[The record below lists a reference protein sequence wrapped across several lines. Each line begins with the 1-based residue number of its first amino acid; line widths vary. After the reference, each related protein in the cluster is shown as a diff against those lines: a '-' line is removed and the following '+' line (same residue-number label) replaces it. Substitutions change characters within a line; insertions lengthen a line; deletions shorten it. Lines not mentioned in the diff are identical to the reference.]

1 MNRPAHMG
9 LSDADLESRIAE
21 CGRRMVKAHENGDPF
36 EQRVYLEEQ
45 NRCIAARSRAQVQDM
60 EGCYFSTQGANARA
74 GASL

>member
-1 MNRPAHMG
+1 MNRPAHAG

-36 EQRVYLEEQ
+36 EARVYLDEQ
-45 NRCIAARSRAQVQDM
+45 GRCVAARSAAKVQDM